1 MTRTPTSRDKLD
13 SMLRK
18 GVVLSIVWLMGIG
31 SLVSVIQAVRAK
43 RIIDESRGTL
53 VGTGKVWWCFIVGG
67 MGLVFWGFVLVMV
80 LINNSK

>member
-1 MTRTPTSRDKLD
+1 MSQDKLD

-43 RIIDESRGTL
+43 RIIDESRGAL
-53 VGTGKVWWCFIVGG
+53 VGMGKVWWCLIVGG
-67 MGLVFWGFVLVMV
+67 MGLAFWGFVLVMV
-80 LINNSK
+80 LINNSR